1 MTTFVVWR
9 GQKKGWFRSESEGD
23 PREKVGVSEGKR
35 TKIKRVGKLGTTGRS
50 IVFRARSRTERD
62 HWVLAIQSEIERC
75 MGDEDFRMTE
85 RKKVG

>member
-9 GQKKGWFRSESEGD
+9 GQKKGWFHSESEGA
-23 PREKVGVSEGKR
+23 PSREVGVNEGKR

-50 IVFRARSRTERD
+50 IVFRTRSRAERD

-75 MGDEDFRMTE
+75 IGDEDFRITE
-85 RKKVG
+85 KEKVG